1 MKEGGDE
8 ITSEISRKDKQ
19 DLDFCAFLT
28 LLISTSVCVCVG
40 EQNRKPLVGRGSTSS
55 REQVSKY

>member
-28 LLISTSVCVCVG
+28 LLISTSVCVWG